1 MSTNNSRWLFSVTM
15 GIVGFAITAAQLN
28 AQDPHVAYGFPAGC
42 QLDTTCKVVLGG
54 QHLKDASDV
63 HISGVGVEA
72 EIVGWYRPMS
82 RGMYNQL
89 RMRLAD
95 TREELIEKGKKK
107 PSKADVAFA
116 AGVSDEELSEME
128 IYLERERD
136 PKRQPNDQLAEELT
150 LRLTVSAEAK
160 LGKRELRLVTESAMS
175 NPLWIQVGKWP
186 EVSETEPND
195 TTPNVII
202 DQMPIVINGQI
213 MPGDTDSFSFHAR
226 QGQKLVIEVGA
237 RDVIPFL
244 ADAVPGW
251 FQATLSL
258 TDSSGQEVS
267 YSDSFYYRQDP
278 VVYFEVPSDG
288 RYTFHIRDSVYR
300 GREDFVYRITLG
312 ELPFVTSVF
321 PLGARYGTKVNVEL
335 QGWNL
340 SETTYETELK
350 SRRIFRPVEWCS
362 LEQGDGESVRFPL
375 QVDLLNDVFDEEPN
389 NTIAT
394 SQEVTTR
401 VNIHGRIDT
410 PGDEDVYFIKGQGK
424 LVAEIL
430 ARRQGSPLD
439 SQLTLKDINGKEIAF
454 NDDNEDK
461 SQGLQTHHSDSVLE
475 AFIPSSGAYLHVS
488 DTQHNGGKDF
498 VYRLSLRSPE
508 PDYEIRVT
516 PGTIVA
522 RAGSTIPITVFALR
536 RDNYDQNIELAL
548 QNAPPGFEISGGI
561 IPGDA
566 DRVSLTLTVPATASE
581 EPVLLEMISR
591 GHRGRGNRAWLTH
604 SAIPAENMVQAFI
617 TYHLIP
623 VEDWTIIV
631 SGRPRTPIP
640 FEVVSNS
647 SRLTLPLGKEFLLNV
662 KPLAKGIAA
671 DELRVN
677 LKEPKGVSAEIVTGR
692 MGQFGIKLTVDAD
705 QATPGLQGNL
715 LFRVYQETTPAS
727 TEENPNPK
735 PRRTDFGYLPA
746 IPFKIA
752 EHSR

>member
-1 MSTNNSRWLFSVTM
+1 MSRSKNVWLYSVAIGIIGFSFT
-15 GIVGFAITAAQLN
+15 TAQLD
-28 AQDPHVAYGFPAGC
+28 AQDPHVAYVFPAGC
-42 QLDTTCKVVLGG
+42 RLDTTCKVVLGG
-54 QHLKDASDV
+54 QHIKDASEV
-63 HISGVGVEA
+63 HISGVGVKA
-72 EIVGWYRPMS
+72 EIVSWYRPMS

-95 TREELIEKGKKK
+95 IREELVEKGNKK

-128 IYLERERD
+128 IYLARERD

-150 LRLTVSAEAK
+150 LRLTVSADAK

-175 NPLWIQVGKWP
+175 NPLWIQIGKWP

-195 TTPNVII
+195 TIPNAII

-213 MPGDTDSFSFHAR
+213 FPGDTDSFSFNAR

-251 FQATLSL
+251 FQATLAL
-258 TDSSGQEVS
+258 TDSSGKEVS

-340 SETTYETELK
+340 TDTTFETQLM
-350 SRRIFRPVEWCS
+350 SRRKFRPVEWCS

-375 QVDLLNDVFDEEPN
+375 HVDLLTDVFDEEPN
-389 NTIAT
+389 NTIDT

-401 VNIHGRIDT
+401 VNVHGRIDT
-410 PGDEDVYFIKGQGK
+410 PGDQDVYFIKGQGK

-439 SQLTLKDINGKEIAF
+439 SQLTLTNIDGKEIAF
-454 NDDNEDK
+454 NDDHEDK
-461 SQGLQTHHSDSVLE
+461 GQGLQTHHSDSVLE

-498 VYRLSLRSPE
+498 VYRLSLRASE

-522 RAGSTIPITVFALR
+522 RAGAITPITVFALR
-536 RDNYDQNIELAL
+536 RDNYQEDIELAL
-548 QNAPPGFEISGGI
+548 LDAPPGFELSGGI
-561 IPGDA
+561 IPGNA
-566 DRVSLTLTVPATASE
+566 DRVSLTLKVPSTAPE
-581 EPVLLEMISR
+581 EPVLLDMITR
-591 GHRGRGNRAWLTH
+591 GRRGRGNRAWLTH
-604 SAIPAENMVQAFI
+604 PAIPAENMVQAFI
-617 TYHLIP
+617 TYHLVP
-623 VEDWTIIV
+623 VEDWTVIV
-631 SGRPRTPIP
+631 SGKPRTQVP
-640 FEVVSNS
+640 FEVVNKST
-647 SRLTLPLGKEFLLNV
+647 RLNLPLKKEFLLNV
-662 KPLAKGIAA
+662 KPLVKNIAA
-671 DELRVN
+671 DELRVDV
-677 LKEPKGVSAEIVTGR
+677 KEPKGVTAEIITGR
-692 MGQFGIKLTVDAD
+692 MGQFAIKLTVNPEE
-705 QATPGLQGNL
+705 ATPGLSGNL
-715 LFRVYQETTPAS
+715 LLRAFQETTPAP

-735 PRRTDFGYLPA
+735 PRRTDYGFLPA